1 MKREGG
7 KHTVAEYVLLTLQ
20 FSGRRDSIHS
30 QLIYFHAHCLE
41 AVVAMKKKGEPEG
54 KAGEKVGGLDH

>member
-1 MKREGG
+1 M
-7 KHTVAEYVLLTLQ
+7 VAEYVLLTLQ